1 MCVIGEGGCSPGLP
15 SFLTQTLEEREP
27 AAFFF
32 FLDRMK
38 ASGGEML
45 KMSKLW

>member
-1 MCVIGEGGCSPGLP
+1 VCHRGGRVQPWS
-15 SFLTQTLEEREP
+15 SFLSDSDFGGER
-27 AAFFF
+27 AGSFFF

-38 ASGGEML
+38 ASGGGML

>member
-1 MCVIGEGGCSPGLP
+1 VCVRGEGGSSPGLP
-15 SFLTQTLEEREP
+15 SFLSDFGGER
-27 AAFFF
+27 AGSF

-45 KMSKLW
+45 KISKLW